1 MSESV
6 GVLLRQWRHHRRLS
20 QLDLAGR
27 SGVSTRHLSC
37 IETGRAA
44 PSSAMI
50 LRLCGQLQVPLREQ
64 NQVLHAAGFAPEHP
78 EYAVTEPPM
87 QMAAEAIETVLT
99 AHLPYPALALD
110 GGWDL
115 VAANDA
121 VYSLLEDVHPDL
133 LAPPVNIFR
142 LSLDPRGLAPRIVNL
157 PQWRDH
163 LLGRLRREYDH
174 SRDPRLGALLAG
186 VERAPGGSG
195 QRPGDAVAGPGAA
208 GAPAPPLIVPSQLR
222 LGDALASFLSTTTVF
237 GTPREVTLSELAVEV
252 FYPAD
257 QHTRQL
263 MAGAGLNGG
272 RTG

>member
-1 MSESV
+1 
-6 GVLLRQWRHHRRLS
+6 
-20 QLDLAGR
+20 
-27 SGVSTRHLSC
+27 
-37 IETGRAA
+37 
-44 PSSAMI
+44 MI
-50 LRLCGQLQVPLREQ
+50 LRLCDHLQVPLREQ

-78 EYAVTEPPM
+78 EYAVSDPPM

-121 VYSLLEDVHPDL
+121 VYSLLQDVHPDL
-133 LAPPVNIFR
+133 LVPPVNIFR

-157 PQWRDH
+157 TQWRAH
-163 LLGRLRREYDH
+163 LLGRLRRECDR

-186 VERAPGGSG
+186 VEDAPGGGGG
-195 QRPGDAVAGPGAA
+195 QRSGAAVAGPGGT
-208 GAPAPPLIVPSQLR
+208 GAPAPALIVPLQLR